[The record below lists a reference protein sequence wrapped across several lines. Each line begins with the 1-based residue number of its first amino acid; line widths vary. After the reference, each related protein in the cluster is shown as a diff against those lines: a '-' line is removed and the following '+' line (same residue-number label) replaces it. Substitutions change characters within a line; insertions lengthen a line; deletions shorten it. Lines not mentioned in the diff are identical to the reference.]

1 MNFGRASLLGNAAH
15 PRSADL
21 PSINASQREALD
33 TVEAIAIA
41 NQFEFATQLGD
52 IHFINNLAVLHRRE
66 DFTDSE
72 ADGKRRHLVR
82 MRLRNASEG
91 WSIPAELKAFWDEAF
106 SPKGKTAWHIEPMP
120 EGFFPLRL
128 YPN

>member
-21 PSINASQREALD
+21 PSLSARQREALD
-33 TVEAIAIA
+33 VVEAIAIA
-41 NQFEFATQLGD
+41 NQFEFATKPGD
-52 IHFINNLAVLHRRE
+52 IHFINNLAVLHRRAG
-66 DFTDSE
+66 FTDSE
-72 ADGKRRHLVR
+72 ADGKKRHLVR

-91 WSIPAELKAFWDEAF
+91 WGIPAELKAFWDEAF
-106 SPKGKTAWHIEPMP
+106 GPEGDMVWHIEPMP